1 MPGRQLCSESQ
12 AFSRGY
18 TSPACARRR
27 AVLRETLEAFL
38 KMPEHACLL
47 QAVGN
52 LQQWAQ
58 AVEPQSQRALQVHVV
73 AEDWGEVARMMTI
86 RHGACFAVLNMAH
99 PLVPGGAYV
108 EGGAAQEENLLRRTD
123 VHFHLLDEH
132 IDHTTGHYHSEVSD
146 LLAARSGRVYLDPV
160 YPRVCVRGP
169 EDSSQPDLGY
179 RWLEPD
185 EMFPFFEL
193 RAAAQDLRD
202 GEKFDENEA
211 RRRIAAQLDTLRD
224 HSIRHAVLG
233 AFGCGAFRNPA
244 ETVATLYKEEIQ
256 ARASSFSV
264 IAFAIQASSQEHAT
278 LRAFKQ
284 VMTGDIN
291 HRGDQPI

>member
-18 TSPACARRR
+18 TSEAAARRR
-27 AVLRETLEAFL
+27 AVLRETLEAL
-38 KMPEHACLL
+38 LAMPEHACLL

-52 LQQWAQ
+52 LQQWSQ
-58 AVEPQSQRALQVHVV
+58 ALGPQSRRGMQLHVM
-73 AEDWGEVARMMTI
+73 AEDWGEVARNMTI
-86 RHGACFAVLNMAH
+86 TYGACFAVLNMAH

-132 IDHTTGHYHSEVSD
+132 IDHTTGHYHSKMSD
-146 LLAARSGRVYLDPV
+146 LLAAGGGRVYLDSV

-169 EDSSQPDLGY
+169 EDPSRSDLGY
-179 RWLEPD
+179 RWLDPD

-202 GEKFDENEA
+202 GGTFDVNEA

-224 HSIRHAVLG
+224 RGIRHAVLG

-244 ETVATLYKEEIQ
+244 EMVATLYREEIQ

-291 HRGDQPI
+291 HPGGQPF